1 MVRSI
6 TTKAR
11 DAITNA
17 AQRSV
22 KGVTSIAGDVL
33 GAAAQAAADV
43 VLESTTNALEA
54 GRAKIKQS
62 TPAMKRAIRKAAK
75 RTVSTPVQKT
85 TVAKRKTTNNRKA
98 KRRSRQL
105 CPRAYAS
112 FGIIEDRT
120 YLQNERC
127 AFRPRTTRPI
137 EYRRGSS
144 NAGNQMVSRPLS
156 RSWS

>member
-1 MVRSI
+1 VGGFDNCFLLELHSPHLNYQKLLRSDDSMVRSI

-43 VLESTTNALEA
+43 VLESTTSALEA

-62 TPAMKRAIRKAAK
+62 TPAMKRAIRRAAK
-75 RTVSTPVQKT
+75 VSTPVQRT
-85 TVAKRKTTNNRKA
+85 TVAKRKTTTNRKA
-98 KRRSRQL
+98 KRRSR
-105 CPRAYAS
+105 
-112 FGIIEDRT
+112 
-120 YLQNERC
+120 
-127 AFRPRTTRPI
+127 
-137 EYRRGSS
+137 
-144 NAGNQMVSRPLS
+144 
-156 RSWS
+156 

>member
-22 KGVTSIAGDVL
+22 KGVTSIAGNVF

-75 RTVSTPVQKT
+75 RTVSTAVQRT

-98 KRRSRQL
+98 KRRSR
-105 CPRAYAS
+105 
-112 FGIIEDRT
+112 
-120 YLQNERC
+120 
-127 AFRPRTTRPI
+127 
-137 EYRRGSS
+137 
-144 NAGNQMVSRPLS
+144 
-156 RSWS
+156 

>member
-75 RTVSTPVQKT
+75 RTVSTPVQRT
-85 TVAKRKTTNNRKA
+85 TVAKRKTTTNRKA
-98 KRRSRQL
+98 KRRSR
-105 CPRAYAS
+105 
-112 FGIIEDRT
+112 
-120 YLQNERC
+120 
-127 AFRPRTTRPI
+127 
-137 EYRRGSS
+137 
-144 NAGNQMVSRPLS
+144 
-156 RSWS
+156 